1 MLCVAGNC
9 NDFRA
14 ATSNSVAQHV
24 VRIACG
30 GGHVARACR
39 LALWYG
45 AFASAAHAWLRP
57 RWPTLQSMPVIPD
70 TMSSCSEQLA
80 HWASALKFEDLP
92 TDVVESTKLRILDV
106 MGLAL
111 AGLGTAYGQSVRKA
125 AIAMGSGGEGRIFGT
140 GERVGTSSAAFANG
154 ALAQA
159 LEFDDTH
166 NESIVHMSSP
176 SVASALALAEALNL
190 SGKQVIAAI
199 ALSNEIACRVGSVA
213 PGQFH
218 RRGFHPT
225 GLFAPFGTTYLAG
238 KLLGLSEEQLV
249 NAAGIVGSFAAGILQ
264 CWVDGTDSKYLHSG
278 WAAQSG
284 IVAAFLGRAGTTGPR
299 AVFEGRFGFMAAH
312 LPDGNTPR
320 DFARIT
326 DGLGVTWESRRSS
339 FKPFPAAH
347 VIHPYIDAL
356 LRLRRQH
363 AIDPAS
369 VREIACPVASYIVP
383 IVCEPVA
390 EKRRPKSDSHG
401 RVSLQYTLAEAMHA
415 GRLGKD
421 AYQLSKLQNPEVL
434 RLADAV
440 TYQVDATFPG
450 PDRFKGQ
457 VKVTLHNGRTYEA
470 IEEHNRGSAGNPMSV
485 DDLVAKFEENAAGVL
500 APAQTAASP
509 RRYSGWRAPA
519 ARARWSTCRS
529 VADASVAGA
538 PCHTAVGRFSLS
550 GAKGGS
556 ARCRKQEPE

>member
-1 MLCVAGNC
+1 
-9 NDFRA
+9 
-14 ATSNSVAQHV
+14 
-24 VRIACG
+24 
-30 GGHVARACR
+30 
-39 LALWYG
+39 
-45 AFASAAHAWLRP
+45 
-57 RWPTLQSMPVIPD
+57 MPFIPD
-70 TMSSCSEQLA
+70 TMSSFCSEQLA
-80 HWASALKFEDLP
+80 HWASKLRFEDLP
-92 TDVVESTKLRILDV
+92 ADVVEGTKLRILDV
-106 MGLAL
+106 IGLAI
-111 AGLGTAYGQSVRKA
+111 AGLGTAYGESVRKA
-125 AIAMGSGGEGRIFGT
+125 AVAMGSSGEGRIFGT
-140 GERVGTSSAAFANG
+140 GERVGTSTAAFANG

-176 SVASALALAEALNL
+176 SVAVALALAETQNL

-199 ALSNEIACRVGSVA
+199 ALSNEIASRVGSVA

-238 KLLGLSEEQLV
+238 TLLGLSEEQLV

-284 IVAAFLGRAGTTGPR
+284 IVAAFLARAGTTGPR
-299 AVFEGRFGFMAAH
+299 AVFEGRFGFMASH
-312 LPDGNTPR
+312 LPESSTR

-326 DGLGVTWESRRSS
+326 DALGATWESRRSS

-347 VIHPYIDAL
+347 VIHPSIAAL

-383 IVCEPVA
+383 IVCEPTA

-401 RVSLQYTLAEAMHA
+401 RVSLQYTLAEAMAA
-415 GRLGKD
+415 GRLGKN
-421 AYQLSKLQNPEVL
+421 AYQASALQNPEIL

-440 TYQVDATFPG
+440 TYNVDPSFPG
-450 PDRFKGQ
+450 PERFKGQ
-457 VKVTLHNGRTYEA
+457 VKVTLHNGAVYEA
-470 IEEHNRGSAGNPMSV
+470 IEEHNRGSAENPMSTA
-485 DDLVAKFEENAAGVL
+485 DLISKFEENVATVL
-500 APAQTAASP
+500 TPAQTERLAAAIFGLESAGAASALVQLAI
-509 RRYSGWRAPA
+509 G
-519 ARARWSTCRS
+519 
-529 VADASVAGA
+529 
-538 PCHTAVGRFSLS
+538 
-550 GAKGGS
+550 
-556 ARCRKQEPE
+556 E